1 MASSLFR
8 SCAAV
13 MVICLAGVVPPS
25 AAQKGRTLFGENQVE
40 TIKAM
45 KKIVKAIGVKQ
56 CTYCHIK
63 RGGKPKFDL
72 ETPNKEIARHMKL
85 GFVDSLISRGRIE
98 LSLPQSDNRTSVV
111 AVYIPSGENAGI
123 HLTATTGAALKE
135 GEELSEGVV
144 TQSHTGVV
152 ALPEDGEDIT
162 CMTCHNRKL
171 HFLTSPE

>member
-1 MASSLFR
+1 MASTVFR
-8 SCAAV
+8 ICAAATV
-13 MVICLAGVVPPS
+13 VCMAGIVPPS
-25 AAQKGRTLFGENQVE
+25 DARKGSTLFGENQVE

-56 CTYCHIK
+56 CTYCHVK

-85 GFVDSLISRGRIE
+85 GFVDSLVSRGKVE
-98 LSLPQSDNRTSVV
+98 LSLPQSDYRTGVV
-111 AVYIPSGENAGI
+111 AVYVSSGENAGI

-135 GEELSEGVV
+135 GEDLPEGVV
-144 TQSHTGVV
+144 AQSYTGVV
-152 ALPEDGEDIT
+152 ALPEDVDGIT

-171 HFLTSPE
+171 HFLTSPG